1 MTHQL
6 INPEALVPPI
16 GFSHAVV
23 AGSGR
28 TVWLA
33 GQTGH
38 RADGSMDDGLV
49 AQFAQACRNVATA
62 LEAAGARPDHMVSM
76 VIYTTEPPTYR
87 DNLKLLGAAYREV
100 FGTHYPA
107 MGLFGVTELF
117 DPRSVVELVCVA
129 VIPDSE

>member
-6 INPEALVPPI
+6 INPDALIPPI

-23 AGSGR
+23 AESGR
-28 TVWLA
+28 TVWLG

-49 AQFAQACRNVATA
+49 AQFAQACRNVGIA
-62 LEAAGARPDHMVSM
+62 LEAAGARPDHLVSM
-76 VIYTTEPPTYR
+76 VIYTTDPAGYR
-87 DNLKLLGAAYREV
+87 SHLKPLGAAYREV

-107 MGLFGVTELF
+107 MALFGVTELF
-117 DPRSVVELVCVA
+117 DPRSVVEVVCVA
-129 VIPDSE
+129 VIPD

>member
-1 MTHQL
+1 MTHEL
-6 INPEALVPPI
+6 INPEELIPPI

-23 AGSGR
+23 AAPGR
-28 TVWLA
+28 TVWLG

-49 AQFAQACRNVATA
+49 AQFAQACTNVGIA
-62 LEAAGARPDHMVSM
+62 LEAAGARPEHLVSM
-76 VIYTTEPPTYR
+76 VIYTTDPAGYR

-100 FGTHYPA
+100 FGSHYPA
-107 MGLFGVTELF
+107 MALFGVTELF

-129 VIPDSE
+129 VVPE